1 DDNTRQR
8 ERLRHSRACH
18 AGALAVPDVPNQH
31 SCNTGSGV
39 TSRDCFVSQE
49 GTMSA
54 RILSFAL
61 TFVASIALPAASFA
75 QSALDELAREVDRA
89 ESMRAVKN
97 LQRTYAHYAQ
107 YGLWNEMGALFAE
120 NGQYIFDGEAV

>member
-1 DDNTRQR
+1 IAVGGTVRRSFADKPLADKRADELCCDMADSPPLNCRDDNTRQR

-18 AGALAVPDVPNQH
+18 AGATAVPDVPNQH

-49 GTMSA
+49 GTMPA

-61 TFVASIALPAASFA
+61 TFVAS
-75 QSALDELAREVDRA
+75 
-89 ESMRAVKN
+89 
-97 LQRTYAHYAQ
+97 
-107 YGLWNEMGALFAE
+107 
-120 NGQYIFDGEAV
+120 